1 MKRSLIVSFVAA
13 LILFVWQFLS
23 QAALDLHKMEH
34 QYASNQDTIVSFI
47 TSQLKEGKYAMPL
60 PKPGCSMEEAQK
72 FMAESAGRPSIIID
86 YKIGDGASMPMNMLR
101 GLLTNV
107 LIIFLFISII
117 SKVEKR
123 TFVSVLTASIVVG
136 LIGFL
141 NYSYTNYIWY
151 HAPGMFMD
159 LVDAVVGWGL
169 AGLYLGKALKNA

>member
-1 MKRSLIVSFVAA
+1 MKRTLVISLIAA

-34 QYASNQDTIVSFI
+34 QYSANQDTIVNFI

-72 FMAESAGRPSIIID
+72 FMAESEGRPSIIID
-86 YKIGDGASMPMNMLR
+86 YKVNHGGSMAMNMLR

-107 LIIFLFISII
+107 LIFFIMI
-117 SKVEKR
+117 SLIEKINTR
-123 TFVSVLTASIVVG
+123 TFKSVLGVSVLVG

-141 NYSYTNYIWY
+141 NHSYTNYIWY
-151 HAPGMFMD
+151 HAPGLFMD
-159 LVDAVVGWGL
+159 LLDAIVGWGL
-169 AGLYLGKALKNA
+169 AGLYLAKKLKNA